1 MALPTVI
8 VTGRQ
13 KLQKKKISES
23 EVDSL
28 KFIKGPKYA
37 KNALVIAIIGLLRC
51 LKLHL
56 YIIKYIIII
65 KYVYK
70 VE

>member
-28 KFIKGPKYA
+28 IFIKGPQYA
-37 KNALVIAIIGLLRC
+37 KNALVIAFNALLRC
-51 LKLHL
+51 LLLHMCIAKT
-56 YIIKYIIII
+56 Y
-65 KYVYK
+65 YK
-70 VE
+70 VHV